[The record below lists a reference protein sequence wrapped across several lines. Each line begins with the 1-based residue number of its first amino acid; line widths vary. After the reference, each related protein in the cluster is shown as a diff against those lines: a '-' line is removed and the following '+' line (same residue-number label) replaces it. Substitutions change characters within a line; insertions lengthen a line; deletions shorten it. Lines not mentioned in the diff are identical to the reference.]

1 MCNGIYGKLKGL
13 THVTTTSDLRS
24 TWSQAKCTMQLW
36 IPGTANDRSGARFY
50 IISCEGE
57 SESSTKIKNLF
68 FCEHS
73 YFNIFIQ
80 FSEAGYIDG
89 PIT

>member
-1 MCNGIYGKLKGL
+1 M
-13 THVTTTSDLRS
+13 
-24 TWSQAKCTMQLW
+24 
-36 IPGTANDRSGARFY
+36 ANDKPGAQFSTV
-50 IISCEGE
+50 SCDGD

-89 PIT
+89 PVI